1 MEHTSRCTGES
12 RASQCPV
19 DLTNVLNDAAA
30 LQQLVVALF
39 GPFEQMHVDQVVAL
53 LVDETSRDKQETT
66 AARPSPVKEKNQMH
80 HEAVDPVDAV
90 SMPLHRFTT
99 AIAGA
104 IAGAKQLGELPQL
117 AGIDN
122 SSNEVTEIM
131 KNAFARCD
139 EELKQSLMAL
149 SPEIRMSKGYCNA
162 GSCAVV
168 ALFINTA
175 LYVANVGDCAAVL
188 GRVSKET
195 GGLQAVEVSVDHSC
209 NNVQEARLVVER
221 SRDRNAIRLSKDDQA
236 NGSNGFGVK
245 RVAGSLAIT
254 RAFGD
259 FYLKCEE
266 LSSAPFKS
274 KVPYI
279 TAEPS
284 ITTVYMDGS
293 EKFVIL
299 ASDGL
304 WEVMT
309 AEEAAHIVDKF
320 DPGQS
325 LFFSTASAA
334 LIHATLEKIAHRDG
348 LMIHELM
355 AMTQGPARRR
365 FHDDITCTVVYI
377 DHDQSFQQQAID
389 RREGD
394 DKSVV

>member
-1 MEHTSRCTGES
+1 MK
-12 RASQCPV
+12 
-19 DLTNVLNDAAA
+19 VLIALRVEEAA
-30 LQQLVVALF
+30 VE
-39 GPFEQMHVDQVVAL
+39 G
-53 LVDETSRDKQETT
+53 
-66 AARPSPVKEKNQMH
+66 
-80 HEAVDPVDAV
+80 
-90 SMPLHRFTT
+90 
-99 AIAGA
+99 AGY
-104 IAGAKQLGELPQL
+104 G
-117 AGIDN
+117 N
-122 SSNEVTEIM
+122 SSNEVTEIV
-131 KNAFARCD
+131 KDAFARCD

-168 ALFINTA
+168 ALFVNTT

-195 GGLQAVEVSVDHSC
+195 GGLQAVEVSADHSC
-209 NNVQEARLVVER
+209 NNPQEARLVTER

-266 LSSAPFKS
+266 LSSAPFKVYPI

-293 EKFVIL
+293 EKFVLL

-334 LIHATLEKIAHRDG
+334 LIHAALEKIAHRDG

-377 DHDQSFQQQAID
+377 DHDQSSQQQAVD
-389 RREGD
+389 RCEGD
-394 DKSVV
+394 DKPVV